1 MARVFLSHSRNNN
14 REAVAL
20 KVWLSEQR
28 PELADEIYLDIDPN
42 TGMELGERW
51 KGQLFRNN
59 SRCETVICL
68 LSSDWE
74 ASVEC
79 KTEYRTAEGFGKRIL
94 VARLEDLSDTD
105 ITSEWQRCDLF
116 AEGEQV
122 EIDVPG
128 GPAVRFNAAAM
139 RQLDKAIDGSGIG
152 PEIFRWPPER
162 DPDRAPYRGW
172 VPFEDVDA
180 GVFFGRDAAI
190 YKGLDELQKMQFRL
204 LAAMS
209 GLKSL
214 FVVLGPSGSGKS
226 SFLRAGLIPRLQRDD
241 RRYVVLGIM
250 RPERN
255 ALTGDQ
261 GFAAAVDSAYRALGL
276 SGPPLGEVK
285 KACLG
290 GDSDR
295 VSQLLTQLRDAAA
308 DRLNAIPGGKSVEP
322 QSDAGQ
328 EATVPTLVLPL
339 DQAEELFSAD
349 AGAQAE
355 QFLTL
360 LSEVISRINAAEVGF
375 IVAATIRT
383 DRYEV
388 MQNHPALNGIGTVLF
403 DELKRMPPTQF
414 TEVITGPAERA
425 SESGKRLTIDADLVQ
440 RLIDDAS
447 EGADTLPLLALTLA
461 RLYTDYSGSGRLTLA
476 NYESTGGMRDVVNNE
491 IEQVLPSGAAERENA
506 LLLLRSAFI
515 PWLATINPDSD
526 QPMRRVA
533 RYTDLPADSR
543 GLIDALVTKRLL
555 VKDVR
560 DGKAVV
566 EVALESLLRQWSDL
580 DGWLRSERRHLKI
593 ADDIER
599 SAIAWQ
605 GSDRDPAWLFA
616 GTRLADAEKVATKP
630 GFHDR
635 LNSAREYLLAC
646 RAAENERLAAE
657 EERRE
662 EQVRAAQDRQ
672 QAAEAMA
679 AAAQRHSRRLKQIL
693 AVTTVIA
700 VVAVFSF
707 LLYFR
712 ATQKATDRLYETTAS
727 RLIAQAREMLTKG
740 VDKDALQKL
749 LAGKQLSGIPAAE
762 VYPIAARSADTRKI
776 MENPLRPLGDGVIP
790 VQSVAVSTDGS
801 RIASG
806 SNDHKVRVWN
816 SDSGALLHAID
827 VGGEG
832 PAWSVAFS
840 PTGDRIATGNDDGV
854 LQVWSAD
861 GGQKLS
867 PAMKHGG
874 PVNSIAFSRDGRF
887 IATGGADG
895 TVRVW
900 DPVSGTEWMHIPPF
914 ASGTLVRSVAF
925 SPRAD
930 LLVAGGDDFTVR
942 LFDVM
947 SRQPVG
953 NPLVGST
960 PVMSVA
966 FSPVTG
972 DRIVVG
978 GLDGTIEVL
987 DGLNLLPVG
996 EPFSAHPNTI
1006 NSVAFN
1012 AAGDR
1017 IVSGGVDN
1025 TVRVWD
1031 ALSHRAIGNPLVG
1044 HRGPVSAVAF
1054 NQDGTRVVSGS
1065 FDGSVREWDVVAGL
1079 PIPAGQGAAIRAV
1092 AYSPDGN
1099 EMASAGTDGTV
1110 KFWDA
1115 KTARPIRLLG
1125 QSAPGYDSAINS
1137 LAFNPKNGHQ
1147 IVTGSSDGDVRL
1159 WDTSGLG
1166 RVETLPKED
1175 STGAALPGKP
1185 RIQSVAFSPDGT
1197 KIVSGGFD
1205 SMVRLWDAQ
1214 SRKLIGAVSAHKIA
1228 DDERQ
1233 VPYQVWSV
1241 AFSPKGDQVVS
1252 GSGFDLDGGNQNNL
1266 IQVWDVE
1273 PALRPDG
1280 EPIAGQSGWNI
1291 FSVGF
1296 SPDGNQIVSGSFDG
1310 TVRLWDVASRA
1321 EAVQPMSGDQNPV
1334 FSVAFANKHRWI
1346 AAGGQGSTVRV
1357 WDTVNKPP
1365 AGMPLEG
1372 NQNWVQ
1378 SVAFSP
1384 DDNWILSG
1392 SGDGNLHL
1400 WPAPQNLDDTVCSKL
1415 TSNIS
1420 RQQWSQWVPQQID
1433 YREICPSL
1441 PPD

>member
-1 MARVFLSHSRNNN
+1 MPRVFLSHSRKNN

-20 KVWLSEQR
+20 KVWLSERR

-59 SRCETVICL
+59 SRCETMICL
-68 LSSDWE
+68 LSKDWE
-74 ASVEC
+74 ASPEC

-94 VARLEDLSDTD
+94 VARLEDLGDTD

-116 AEGEQV
+116 ADGEQA

-128 GPAVRFNAAAM
+128 GRPVRFNSAAL

-152 PEIFRWPPER
+152 PETFAWPPER
-162 DPDRAPYRGW
+162 DHERAPYRGW

-190 YKGLDELQKMQFRL
+190 SKGLDELRKMRFRL
-204 LAAMS
+204 MAAMS

-241 RRYVVLGIM
+241 RRFVVLGIM
-250 RPERN
+250 RPERS

-261 GFAAAVDSAYRALGL
+261 GFAAAIDSAYRALGL
-276 SGPPLGEVK
+276 SGPPLGDVK
-285 KACLG
+285 KACLDR
-290 GDSDR
+290 DSDR
-295 VSQLLTQLRDAAA
+295 ISQLLTQLREAAA
-308 DRLNAIPGGKSVEP
+308 ERLNATSGTNSVES
-322 QSDAGQ
+322 QADAGL
-328 EATVPTLVLPL
+328 ETTVPTLVLPL

-349 AGAQAE
+349 AGVQAE
-355 QFLTL
+355 QFLSL
-360 LSEVISRINAAEVGF
+360 LSEVISKINAAEVGF
-375 IVAATIRT
+375 IVASTIRT

-425 SESGKRLTIDADLVQ
+425 SRSGKRLTIDADLVQ
-440 RLIDDAS
+440 RLIDDAT

-461 RLYTDYSGSGRLTLA
+461 RLYTDYSGSGRLTLT

-491 IEQVLPSGAAERENA
+491 IEQLLPSGAEDRPNA
-506 LLLLRSAFI
+506 LRRLRSAFI

-533 RYTDLPADSR
+533 RYTDLPVDSR

-560 DGKAVV
+560 DGNVVV
-566 EVALESLLRQWSDL
+566 EVALESLLRQWSEL
-580 DGWLRSERRHLKI
+580 DGWLRRERRHLKI

-605 GSDRDPAWLFA
+605 GSDRDPAWLVA
-616 GTRLADAEKVATKP
+616 GTRLMDAEKLAAKP
-630 GFHDR
+630 GFGDR
-635 LNSAREYLLAC
+635 LNSTREYLAVC
-646 RAAENERLAAE
+646 RDAENKRLGAE
-657 EERRE
+657 EEHRE
-662 EQVRAAQDRQ
+662 EQLRAANERR
-672 QAAEAMA
+672 QAAESMA

-693 AVTTVIA
+693 AVTTVVA

-707 LLYFR
+707 LFYLR
-712 ATQKATDRLYETTAS
+712 ANRKATENLYEATAS

-740 VDKDALQKL
+740 VDRDNLQKL
-749 LAGKQLSGIPAAE
+749 LTGKQLSAEISAAE
-762 VYPIAARSADTRKI
+762 VYPMAARSADTRKI
-776 MENPLRPLGDGVIP
+776 MENPLRPSGDDVIP
-790 VQSVAVSTDGS
+790 VQSIAVSKDGS

-806 SNDHKVRVWN
+806 SNDHKVRIWD
-816 SDSGALLHAID
+816 SDSGALLHTID
-827 VGGEG
+827 VGGQG

-840 PTGDRIATGNDDGV
+840 PGGDRIATGNDDGV
-854 LQVWSAD
+854 LQVWTAD
-861 GGQKLS
+861 GRQKLS
-867 PAMKHGG
+867 APMNHDK

-895 TVRVW
+895 SVRVW
-900 DPVSGTEWMHIPPF
+900 DPASATEWMHIPPS
-914 ASGTLVRSVAF
+914 ANGTLVRSVAF
-925 SPRAD
+925 SPKAD

-942 LFDVM
+942 LFDVK
-947 SRQPVG
+947 SRLQVG
-953 NPLVGST
+953 TPLVGST

-966 FSPVTG
+966 FSPATG

-978 GLDGTIEVL
+978 GLDGTIEVF
-987 DGLNLLPVG
+987 DSRNLQRVG
-996 EPFSAHPNTI
+996 EPIVAHPNTI

-1012 AAGDR
+1012 TAGDR

-1031 ALSHRAIGNPLVG
+1031 AVSHRPIGNPMVG

-1054 NQDGTRVVSGS
+1054 NQDGTRIVSGS
-1065 FDGSVREWDVVAGL
+1065 IDGSVREWDVVAGL

-1092 AYSPDGN
+1092 AFSPNGAQ
-1099 EMASAGTDGTV
+1099 MASAGTDGTV
-1110 KFWDA
+1110 KLWDA
-1115 KTARPIRLLG
+1115 KTAAPIGVLG
-1125 QSAPGYDSAINS
+1125 QPSPGYDYAINS
-1137 LAFNPKNGHQ
+1137 LAFNPKNEHQ
-1147 IVTGSSDGDVRL
+1147 IVTGSSDGNVRL
-1159 WDTSGLG
+1159 WDTTGAGL
-1166 RVETLPKED
+1166 VKTMPKED
-1175 STGAALPGKP
+1175 SAGTALQGKP

-1205 SMVRLWDAQ
+1205 SMVRLWDTQ
-1214 SRKLIGAVSAHKIA
+1214 SQKLIGVVSAHKMNK
-1228 DDERQ
+1228 DGQ
-1233 VPYQVWSV
+1233 PVPYQVWSV
-1241 AFSPKGDQVVS
+1241 AFDPHGTQVVS

-1266 IQVWDVE
+1266 IQVWDIA
-1273 PALRPDG
+1273 PTLRSDG
-1280 EPIAGQSGWNI
+1280 APIQGQSGWNI

-1310 TVRLWDVASRA
+1310 TVRLWDVGSRT
-1321 EAVQPMSGDQNPV
+1321 EAVQPMSGDQNPI
-1334 FSVAFANKHRWI
+1334 FSVAFANK
-1346 AAGGQGSTVRV
+1346 
-1357 WDTVNKPP
+1357 
-1365 AGMPLEG
+1365 LEG

-1384 DDNWILSG
+1384 DDKWILSG
-1392 SGDGNLHL
+1392 SADGNLHL
-1400 WPAPQNLDDTVCSKL
+1400 WPAPQDLADTVCSKL
-1415 TSNIS
+1415 TTNVS
-1420 RQQWSQWVPQQID
+1420 RQQWSQWVPSQVD
-1433 YREICPSL
+1433 YREICPDL
-1441 PPD
+1441 PVASD